1 LSERVLTLRELNRA
15 LLARQLLLE
24 QARMPVVRAVE
35 RIAGLQA
42 QNPPS
47 PYIGLWSRLAAFR
60 VEQLEHALARGHVV
74 KATLMRTTL
83 HIVSRADYSMIRA
96 ALLPGKMER
105 FGRLDL
111 KQLTARLAA
120 LEPGPQLRVRWYET
134 LEDQPVR
141 AEERWPLWG
150 AVLLHA
156 GLVHAPPSGRIGYR
170 GSASFKPADAADPPE
185 APFAALV
192 RRYLGAFGPASV
204 EDVSSWSSLRTPL
217 VREGLDGL
225 RLRRFRD
232 EKGRLLFDLPRAPLP
247 LPDTPAPV
255 RFLPKWDS
263 SLLAYAPSERE
274 RILPERYRRT
284 VIRPNGDVLPTFLVD
299 GFVAG
304 TWGVERKRVRCD
316 PFEPL
321 PTRVRAQ
328 VEAEGERVLE
338 FLGGRAP

>member
-1 LSERVLTLRELNRA
+1 LSERVLTPRELNRA

-24 QARMPVVRAVE
+24 RSRVPIVRAVE
-35 RIAGLQA
+35 RIGGLQA

-47 PYIGLWSRLAAFR
+47 PYIGLWSRLAGFR
-60 VEQLEHALARGHVV
+60 IERLERALARGQVV

-96 ALLPGKMER
+96 ALLPGKVER

-111 KQLTARLAA
+111 EELTARLDA
-120 LEPGPQLRVRWYET
+120 LEPGPQLRARWYET
-134 LEDQPVR
+134 LEDLPLR
-141 AEERWPLWG
+141 PEERWPLWG

-156 GLVHAPPSGRIGYR
+156 GLVHASPSGTIAYR
-170 GSASFKPADAADPPE
+170 GSASLRPADAADPPE
-185 APFAALV
+185 APVAALV

-204 EDVSSWSSLRTPL
+204 DDVSSWSGLRTPL

-225 RLRRFRD
+225 KLRRFRD
-232 EKGRLLFDLPRAPLP
+232 EKGRLLFDLARAPLP
-247 LPDTPAPV
+247 PARTPAPV
-255 RFLPKWDS
+255 RLLPKWDS
-263 SLLAYAPSERE
+263 SLLAYAPAERE

-284 VIRPNGDVLPTFLVD
+284 VIRTNGDVLPTFLVD

-304 TWGVERKRVRCD
+304 TWRVERKRLRLD

-321 PTRVRAQ
+321 STRVRAE